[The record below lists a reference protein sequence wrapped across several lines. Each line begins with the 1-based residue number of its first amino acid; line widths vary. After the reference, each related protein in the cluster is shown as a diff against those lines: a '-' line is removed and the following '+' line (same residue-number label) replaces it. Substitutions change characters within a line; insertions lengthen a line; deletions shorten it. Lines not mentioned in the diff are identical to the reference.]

1 MIEKCIFLT
10 KENPQPSFLD
20 TYAWVLFQLSI
31 IEQDSNKKI
40 EKLNSSKKIMISCFE
55 NGGGSAVMYEHYG
68 DILFEL
74 KDLEGAK
81 KNWLESIKKYPKNEN
96 LKEKIKNL

>member
-1 MIEKCIFLT
+1 
-10 KENPQPSFLD
+10 
-20 TYAWVLFQLSI
+20 
-31 IEQDSNKKI
+31 
-40 EKLNSSKKIMISCFE
+40 MISCFE
-55 NGGGSAVMYEHYG
+55 NGGDSAVMYEHYG

-81 KNWLESIKKYPKNEN
+81 KNWLESIKKDPKNEN